1 MMVQVYENTIMINK
15 AKWHDPCY
23 KMFSNREVERA
34 RSKQTL
40 LSSPV
45 PNTPV
50 KKRLRLSSRGEE
62 KAKISKCFFCD
73 QKVDIK
79 IDHCAETLTFNDNVT
94 LMANTLQDRNLIGK
108 LSEGDTI
115 ATEAIYHKK
124 CYTTL
129 YTRYRSFQRNHE
141 AATKYLNISA
151 ESIAFAELVAYMEEF
166 SEEVNTFKLSELVRM
181 YSCRLEELGER
192 KGRINNTRL
201 KNNLMETIPNL
212 EENKSSSGNIF
223 LSVNLGNVLLTPK
236 QKDED
241 KDAVILMRA
250 AQIVRKEILE
260 MNYKFNGS
268 LVDDQYNELPSRL
281 YMLNRMPLNGTSL
294 PAECSTESNAAHT
307 LTQLMTFNSI
317 KRARN
322 QKKSAETH
330 HAPSRETSLPLYLGL
345 LVHNKTRK
353 RDFSR
358 YFISARV
365 KCIVR

>member
-1 MMVQVYENTIMINK
+1 
-15 AKWHDPCY
+15 
-23 KMFSNREVERA
+23 
-34 RSKQTL
+34 
-40 LSSPV
+40 
-45 PNTPV
+45 
-50 KKRLRLSSRGEE
+50 
-62 KAKISKCFFCD
+62 
-73 QKVDIK
+73 
-79 IDHCAETLTFNDNVT
+79 
-94 LMANTLQDRNLIGK
+94 MANTLQDRNLIGK

-115 ATEAIYHKK
+115 ATEVVYHKK

-166 SEEVNTFKLSELVRM
+166 SEEVNTCSYVL
-181 YSCRLEELGER
+181 CRLEELGER

-201 KNNLMETIPNL
+201 KNNLIETIPNL

-223 LSVNLGNVLLTPK
+223 LSVNLGNVLLTPE

-281 YMLNRMPLNGTSL
+281 YMLNRMILNGTSL

-307 LTQLMTFNSI
+307 LTQLITFNSI
-317 KRARN
+317 KLARN
-322 QKKSAETH
+322 QEKSAETH

-345 LVHNKTRK
+345 LMHNKTRK
-353 RDFSR
+353 RDLVNILYQHGLSVT
-358 YFISARV
+358 YFKFQQLQQIKLLRNLKQKILFV
-365 KCIVR
+365 HRK